1 MTSILKAFALIL
13 TLSTA
18 SVALAD
24 DTPPLDTG
32 MIPAP
37 LTLLP
42 DDTPKALVVLLSDKH
57 GWQDSDQQQ
66 AERLQQ
72 NGAIVVGIDTPKYLA
87 SLAKDTG
94 DCIYTVSDIEE
105 IGHQLQRKAG
115 NSAFLPPII
124 AGRGQGGALALA
136 ILAQTPKATIGQ
148 TLALDPEAGIPVTKE
163 FCTPANKTRSGD
175 RMVYGLTDGDL
186 PDPATVLLSPAAPA
200 DGRDHV
206 TSLVAAHPDID
217 QRDVKDD
224 ANKAYSDAIDEL
236 IALGNATDTP
246 LGLPL
251 TILETAPTSDT
262 MAIIYSGDGGWR
274 DIDSEVAANLQASG
288 IPVVGVDS
296 LRYFWSERTPEQTS
310 ADLATIMRTYQK
322 RWKVRHVL
330 LVGYSFGADVLP
342 AAYNG
347 LSDKLK
353 DRIPQLSLLALS
365 HQVDYEISV
374 SGWLGANDGKGAGD
388 PLTDI
393 KRIDPTKVQ
402 CFYGADEEDDAC
414 RDLAGT
420 SVETI
425 QLDGGHHFDG
435 DYPALA
441 KKISD
446 GLARRLK
453 P

>member
-1 MTSILKAFALIL
+1 MTSILKAL
-13 TLSTA
+13 TMVLALSTA
-18 SVALAD
+18 SVALAQ

-42 DDTPKALVVLLSDKH
+42 DDPPKALVVLLSDKG
-57 GWQDSDQQQ
+57 GWQDADQQQ
-66 AERLQQ
+66 AERLQT

-87 SLAKDTG
+87 ALAKDTG
-94 DCIYTVSDIEE
+94 DCIYTVSDIEAL
-105 IGHQLQRKAG
+105 GHQLQRKAG
-115 NSAFLPPII
+115 NAAFLPPII

-148 TLALDPEAGIPVTKE
+148 TLALDPEAGIPVTKQ
-163 FCTPANKTRSGD
+163 FCTPAQKTLTGD

-186 PDPATVLLSPAAPA
+186 PEPATVLFSPAAPV

-206 TSLVAAHPDID
+206 ASLVATHPDID
-217 QRDVKDD
+217 QRDVKGDVND
-224 ANKAYSDAIDEL
+224 AYSDAIDEL
-236 IALGNATDTP
+236 IAQGNATDTP

-251 TILETAPTSDT
+251 TILETTPTRDT
-262 MAIIYSGDGGWR
+262 MAVIYSGDGGWR
-274 DIDSEVAANLQASG
+274 DIDSQVAANLQTAG

-296 LRYFWSERTPEQTS
+296 LRYFWSERTPEETS
-310 ADLATIMRTYQK
+310 NDLATIMRTYQK
-322 RWKVRHVL
+322 RWKVRHVM

-353 DRIPQLSLLALS
+353 ARVPQVSLLALS

-374 SGWLGANDGKGAGD
+374 SGWLGASGGKGAGD
-388 PLTDI
+388 PLDDI
-393 KRIDPTKVQ
+393 KRIDPSRVQ

-414 RDLAGT
+414 RDLVGT
-420 SVETI
+420 PVQTVE
-425 QLDGGHHFDG
+425 LEGGHHFDG

-441 KKISD
+441 GKIID
-446 GLARRLK
+446 GLTKRLA

>member
-1 MTSILKAFALIL
+1 MTSILKALALIL
-13 TLSTA
+13 PLSTA
-18 SVALAD
+18 SVALAED
-24 DTPPLDTG
+24 APPLDTG

-42 DDTPKALVVLLSDKH
+42 DDTPKALVVLLSDKD
-57 GWQDSDQQQ
+57 GWQDADQQQ
-66 AERLQQ
+66 AERLQG

-105 IGHQLQRKAG
+105 LGHQLQRKAG
-115 NSAFLPPII
+115 NAAFLPPII

-148 TLALDPEAGIPVTKE
+148 TLALDPEAGIPVTKQ
-163 FCTPANKTRSGD
+163 FCTPAQKTLTGD

-186 PDPATVLLSPAAPA
+186 PDPATVLLSSAAPA

-206 TSLVAAHPDID
+206 ASLVSAHPDID

-224 ANKAYSDAIDEL
+224 VAKAYSDAIDEL
-236 IALGNATDTP
+236 IALGNAADNP

-251 TILETAPTSDT
+251 TILETTPASDT
-262 MAIIYSGDGGWR
+262 MAVIYSGDGGWR
-274 DIDSEVAANLQASG
+274 DIDSEVASNLQASG

-296 LRYFWSERTPEQTS
+296 LRYFWSERTPEETS
-310 ADLATIMRTYQK
+310 NDLATIMRTYQK

-330 LVGYSFGADVLP
+330 LVGYSFGADILP

-347 LSDKLK
+347 LSDKMK
-353 DRIPQLSLLALS
+353 ARIPQVSLLALS

-374 SGWLGANDGKGAGD
+374 SGWLGASGGKGAGD
-388 PLTDI
+388 PLDDI
-393 KRIDPTKVQ
+393 KRIDPSKIQ

-414 RDLAGT
+414 RDLKGT
-420 SVETI
+420 QVETVEI
-425 QLDGGHHFDG
+425 DGGHHFDG

-441 KKISD
+441 KRISD
-446 GLARRLK
+446 GLAKRMT

>member
-1 MTSILKAFALIL
+1 MTSVLKAFALTL
-13 TLSTA
+13 ALSTA
-18 SVALAD
+18 SVALAE

-42 DDTPKALVVLLSDKH
+42 DDTPKALVVLLSDAS
-57 GWQDSDQQQ
+57 GWQDADQQQ

-72 NGAIVVGIDTPKYLA
+72 NGAIVVGIDTPKYMT

-105 IGHQLQRKAG
+105 VGHQLQRKAG

-148 TLALDPEAGIPVTKE
+148 TLALDPEAGIPVIKQ
-163 FCTPANKTRSGD
+163 FCTPAKKTLTGD

-186 PDPATVLLSPAAPA
+186 PDPATVLLSEAAPA

-206 TSLVAAHPDID
+206 ASLVAAHRDID
-217 QRDVKDD
+217 QRDVKGDVGS
-224 ANKAYSDAIDEL
+224 AYSDAIDEL
-236 IALGNATDTP
+236 IALGNSADTP

-251 TILETAPTSDT
+251 TVLETTPTRDT
-262 MAIIYSGDGGWR
+262 MAVIYSGDGGWR
-274 DIDSEVAANLQASG
+274 DIDSEVAANLQSDG

-296 LRYFWSERTPEQTS
+296 LRYFWSERTPEETS
-310 ADLATIMRTYQK
+310 ADLGTIMRTYQK

-342 AAYNG
+342 AAFNG

-353 DRIPQLSLLALS
+353 ARVPQLSLLAVS

-374 SGWLGANDGKGAGD
+374 SGWLGASGGQGAGD
-388 PLTDI
+388 PLDDI
-393 KRIDPTKVQ
+393 KRIDPTRVQ

-414 RDLAGT
+414 RDLVG
-420 SVETI
+420 SPVETVEL
-425 QLDGGHHFDG
+425 QGGHHFDG

-441 KKISD
+441 KQIVD
-446 GLARRLK
+446 GLSKRLNQ
-453 P
+453 